1 MTQAITLPQPPII
14 LVDGSAYLFRAFH
27 ALPPLSTSTG
37 QPTGAIKGVLSMLK
51 KIQQQLNPKQMIV
64 VFDAKGKNFRH
75 ERFPAYKANRPPMAQ
90 ELACQIEPLQAII
103 RAMGLPLL
111 IETGVEADDVI
122 GTLATQAAAAG
133 EFVVISS
140 GDKDFAQLVTDR
152 IVLFN
157 SMNDHWLDA
166 AEIEKKFGIGP
177 ERFIDYLALLGDK
190 SDNIP
195 GIPGVGEKTAVLLLN
210 NLGGLEQMYKKLEQ
224 VPFMGLRGGKGLQ
237 QKLREHHEQALLS
250 YDLATIRIDV
260 PLPPLSELV
269 QQAADNNLLRQF
281 YQDLELKF
289 LTAELDKSMALSAI
303 EQASNAI
310 EFDLITTPE
319 TWQNW
324 LAALRCADYVVVDTE
339 TTGLD
344 YMSAQIVGI
353 SLALPTGQVA
363 YIPLAHDEDTPQL
376 NREQV
381 LADLKPLL
389 ESESPQK
396 IGQNLKFDKSIFAN
410 HGIELRGIAFD
421 TMLESYVFNATATRH
436 DMDSLALKYLQR
448 QTIHFEDVAGK
459 GAKQKTFNQIDIAHA
474 APYAAE
480 DAQVT
485 HQLHQY
491 FWPQLQQQP
500 RLQDLLQQLEMPLLN
515 VISRIERT
523 GARIDSGKLEQQS
536 ASLGERLIELQQ
548 QVFAMAGEEFNLES
562 PKQLGEI
569 LYNKLKLPVLKKTP
583 GGAPSTAEAVL
594 QELALDFPMP
604 HLLMEYRSL
613 HKLKTTYTDKLPK
626 LIHTRTG
633 RIHTS
638 YHQAV
643 TATGRLSSSDPN
655 LQNIPIRTTEG
666 RKIRQAFIAPPDHT
680 LLACDYSQIELRIM
694 AHLSEDDALIR
705 AFNQGQD
712 IHKAT
717 AAEVLGKSIEEVST
731 EERRN
736 AKAVNFG
743 LIYGMSAFGLS
754 KQLQVSRYDAQAYID
769 QYFARYTGVKHYMQ
783 RIREQAHQQG
793 YVETLL
799 GRRLYTNDI
808 NASNKALQQAAERA
822 AINAPLQGTAADII
836 KKAMIA
842 VDHWIIQSNL
852 NTRIIM
858 QVHDELVLEVPNNE
872 LPQVIQNVPPLMQ
885 SVMSLAVPL
894 LVDYGQGQNWDEAH

>member
-27 ALPPLSTSTG
+27 ALPPLTTSKG

-51 KIQQQLNPKQMIV
+51 KMQQQLNPKQMLV

-75 ERFPAYKANRPPMAQ
+75 ERYPAYKANRPPMAQ

-111 IETGVEADDVI
+111 IESGVEADDVI
-122 GTLATQAAAAG
+122 GTLAIQAAAAG
-133 EFVVISS
+133 ELVVIAS
-140 GDKDFAQLVTDR
+140 GDKDFAQLVNDR

-166 AEIEKKFGIGP
+166 GEIVKKFGVAP
-177 ERFIDYLALLGDK
+177 ALFIDYLALLGDK

-210 NLGGLEQMYKKLEQ
+210 ALGGLTQMYNKLEQ
-224 VPFMGLRGGKGLQ
+224 VPFMGLRGGKALQ
-237 QKLREHHEQALLS
+237 QKLREHQAQAFIS
-250 YDLATIRIDV
+250 YELATIRVDV
-260 PLPPLSELV
+260 PLPPLSDLV
-269 QQAADNNLLRQF
+269 QQPADHETLRQL

-289 LTAELDKSMALSAI
+289 LTAELEKSMASSAL
-303 EQASNAI
+303 EQATLAI
-310 EFDLITTPE
+310 QFDLITTADQ
-319 TWQNW
+319 WQHW
-324 LAALRCADYVVVDTE
+324 LTALQTAEYFVVDTE

-344 YMSAQIVGI
+344 YMSAEIVGI
-353 SLALPTGQVA
+353 SLALPSGQVA
-363 YIPLAHDEDTPQL
+363 YIPLMHDEAVPQL
-376 NREQV
+376 NRAQL

-389 ESESPQK
+389 EAETPIK

-410 HGIELRGIAFD
+410 HGIELRGIGFD
-421 TMLESYVFNATATRH
+421 TMLESYVLNATATRH

-459 GAKQKTFNQIDIAHA
+459 GAKQKTFNQIDISQA

-480 DAQVT
+480 DAEVT

-491 FWPQLQQQP
+491 FWPLLQQQP
-500 RLQDLLQQLEMPLLN
+500 SLQNLLQQLEMPLLS

-523 GARIDSGKLEQQS
+523 GACVDVEKLAQQS
-536 ASLGERLIELQQ
+536 ASLGLRLSELQQ
-548 QVFAMAGEEFNLES
+548 QIFTMAGEAFNLES

-569 LYNKLKLPVLKKTP
+569 LYQKLKLPVLKKTP

-626 LIHTRTG
+626 LVHPRTG
-633 RIHTS
+633 RLHTS

-655 LQNIPIRTTEG
+655 LQNIPIRTAEG
-666 RKIRQAFIAPPDHT
+666 RKIRQAFIAPAAHT
-680 LLACDYSQIELRIM
+680 LLAFDYSQIELRIM
-694 AHLSEDDALIR
+694 AHLSEDDTLIR
-705 AFNQGQD
+705 AFNLGQD

-717 AAEVLGKSIEEVST
+717 AAEVLGKAVDAVSAD
-731 EERRN
+731 ERRN
-736 AKAVNFG
+736 AKAINFG
-743 LIYGMSAFGLS
+743 LIYGMSAFGLA
-754 KQLQVSRYDAQAYID
+754 KQLHIPRQDAQAYID
-769 QYFARYTGVKHYMQ
+769 QYFARYPGVKAYMQ
-783 RIREQAHQQG
+783 RIRAQAHEQG
-793 YVETLL
+793 YVETLM
-799 GRRLYTNDI
+799 GRRLYANDI
-808 NASNKALQQAAERA
+808 NANNKALQQAAERA

-842 VDHWIIQSNL
+842 VDHWIIESKL
-852 NTRIIM
+852 NSRIIM
-858 QVHDELVLEVPNNE
+858 QVHDELVLEVPDAE
-872 LPQVIQNVPPLMQ
+872 VSQVIQQVPLLMQ
-885 SVMSLAVPL
+885 SVMTLAVPL